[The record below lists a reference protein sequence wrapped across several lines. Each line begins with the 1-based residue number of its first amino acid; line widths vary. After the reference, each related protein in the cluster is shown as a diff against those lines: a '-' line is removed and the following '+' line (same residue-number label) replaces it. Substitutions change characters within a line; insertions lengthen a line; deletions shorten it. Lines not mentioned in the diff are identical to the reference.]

1 MMGNSK
7 KRITKTNK
15 AGAEHEQFRLLSHVC
30 LEQCERRKGTELKRS
45 IRVLQLKHQH
55 MSSQESDFAGLC
67 LLQGW
72 RIVDTIT
79 SHCNDVPQPSLAKTL
94 VSLATSPSDQI
105 KRPLQG
111 DMVYSFISIYIYI
124 FYIDI

>member
-15 AGAEHEQFRLLSHVC
+15 AGAEHGQFRLLSHVC

-55 MSSQESDFAGLC
+55 MRVPKKVILQASACFRAGASL
-67 LLQGW
+67 
-72 RIVDTIT
+72 T
-79 SHCNDVPQPSLAKTL
+79 PSP
-94 VSLATSPSDQI
+94 VIATMSPSPAWP
-105 KRPLQG
+105 KHW
-111 DMVYSFISIYIYI
+111 
-124 FYIDI
+124 